1 MIGLAID
8 DRKFSAAILADGGDF
23 ISCAECPTPAGG
35 YRDWL
40 VAIRDLVAGLDGAS
54 PQMAVA
60 VAVPAIILADRVEIT
75 PLVHLTGSDLRRD
88 LQSTLSREVSLAGFG
103 DALAAFHARDG
114 EYGKKDPLVALWIGN
129 SCHGGVAANGGLV
142 TGAHGAAGNWA
153 HQQLPAPVPH
163 ELDGRPC
170 WCGRNGCLET
180 FLSTTGLEEDYE
192 RVTGDERT
200 AAQIAAAAD
209 GSDIVAESVIQV
221 FEDRLGR
228 ATATIISLI
237 DPGIIILGGETP
249 LPERMCE
256 RVPRKWPGYVQIDRS
271 NTHLTWCAKGHDAL
285 MGGAVVLA
293 AARRGA

>member
-23 ISCAECPTPAGG
+23 ISHIECPTPAGG

-40 VAIRDLVAGLDGAS
+40 VTIRDLVARLDGAS
-54 PQMAVA
+54 PQMPVA

-75 PLVHLTGSDLRRD
+75 PLAHLSGSDLRRD

-103 DALAAFHARDG
+103 DALAAFHANEIKQESKG
-114 EYGKKDPLVALWIGN
+114 PLVALWIGS
-129 SCHGGVAANGGLV
+129 SCHGGLAANGELV

-153 HQQLPAPVPH
+153 HLQLPAPVPH

-192 RVTGDERT
+192 RVTGDKRT
-200 AAQIAAAAD
+200 AAQIAAATD
-209 GSDIVAESVIQV
+209 GNDIVAESVIQV

-228 ATATIISLI
+228 ATASMISLI
-237 DPGIIILGGETP
+237 DPGTIILGGETP
-249 LPERMCE
+249 LPKRMCE

-271 NTHLTWCAKGHDAL
+271 NTHLTFCERGHEAL
-285 MGGAVVLA
+285 IGGAAVL

>member
-23 ISCAECPTPAGG
+23 ISHIECPTPAGG

-40 VAIRDLVAGLDGAS
+40 ITIRDLVARLDGAS
-54 PQMAVA
+54 PQMPVA

-75 PLVHLTGSDLRRD
+75 PLAHLSGSDLRRD
-88 LQSTLSREVSLAGFG
+88 LQSTLSRDVSLAGFG
-103 DALAAFHARDG
+103 DALAAFHAHDSAG
-114 EYGKKDPLVALWIGN
+114 ESKGPLVALWIGS
-129 SCHGGVAANGGLV
+129 SCHGGLAANGKIV

-153 HQQLPAPVPH
+153 HLQLPAPVPH

-192 RVTGDERT
+192 RVTGDKRT
-200 AAQIAAAAD
+200 AAQIAAATD
-209 GSDIVAESVIQV
+209 GNDIVAESVIQV

-228 ATATIISLI
+228 ATASMISLI
-237 DPGIIILGGETP
+237 DPGTIILGGETP
-249 LPERMCE
+249 LPKRMCE

-271 NTHLTWCAKGHDAL
+271 NTHLTFCERGHEAL
-285 MGGAVVLA
+285 IGGAAVL